1 MRWTVLRSGREH
13 CARFRVV
20 FAAALVIVSHSLV
33 VPSTPAQEPERDL
46 RRFTVTAGLGN
57 PFGWVG
63 AQGEIYF
70 AREHLPAFVGLGY
83 TPAGNSLQASGPTFA
98 VGTRVYA
105 GGAKH
110 RGFAEL
116 SISQVMTVA
125 DGQDY
130 VDGEWVPEPAHRL
143 YGPGLQLGYQ
153 YASFGGF
160 TVQASA
166 GVGYAAT
173 ADETDQ
179 GLMGKWWP
187 MAALGFGY
195 TWR

>member
-1 MRWTVLRSGREH
+1 M
-13 CARFRVV
+13 ARMW
-20 FAAALVIVSHSLV
+20 AWVSMLV
-33 VPSTPAQEPERDL
+33 VASLLAPAKLHGQHDSP

-63 AQGEIYF
+63 AQGEVYF
-70 AREHLPAFVGLGY
+70 AREHLSAFVGLGY
-83 TPAGNSLQASGPTFA
+83 TPARTSLQASGPTFA

-105 GGAKH
+105 GGTRH

-116 SISQVMTVA
+116 SISQVMTVD

-160 TVQASA
+160 TVQASV
-166 GVGYAAT
+166 GLGYAAT
-173 ADETDQ
+173 ADETDE
-179 GLMGKWWP
+179 GVMGKWAP